1 MCNIPIQRPHRS
13 LLSSMFYS
21 IVSKRGKQDGGII
34 KYDKYSF
41 VSLEVLVGLLP
52 EGDECTDAALLV
64 PRCLFPVVVF
74 FCPYYLIISARTST
88 SSLLPYFRSSFSPLV
103 PRCVASS
110 VPLVL
115 SLPPGLPPLLHL
127 PSPSVGLSLL
137 LRDSFELEEH

>member
-41 VSLEVLVGLLP
+41 VSLEVLVGVLP

-64 PRCLFPVVVF
+64 PRCLFSAVVL

-110 VPLVL
+110 VNSCTV
-115 SLPPGLPPLLHL
+115 SSSRPP
-127 PSPSVGLSLL
+127 PSPPPPVSL
-137 LRDSFELEEH
+137 RWPFSFVEGFL